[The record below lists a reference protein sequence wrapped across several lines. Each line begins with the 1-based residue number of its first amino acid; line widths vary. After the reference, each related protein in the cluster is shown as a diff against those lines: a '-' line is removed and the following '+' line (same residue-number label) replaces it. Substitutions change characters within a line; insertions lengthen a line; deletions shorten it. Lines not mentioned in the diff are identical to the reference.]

1 MITLCL
7 IWSSRYGH
15 GRDKALER
23 ISFGEAPRLP
33 IGTLE
38 NKQIFLWSIRDS
50 RPVFKW
56 ESTVE
61 KAFLAGQPFTAWRL
75 TTNQS
80 SLIFRSSQMKCP
92 SSLLPQPPRFPKF
105 QWLKLFTRYSHVHH
119 MLSVVASLLRRCKKT
134 THMFMRIVLNIPR
147 AITIQRIQFLA
158 KFRTGIPS
166 KTRGSLPKWA
176 FFLEDVGFFNRELH
190 FLWCYSISLGG
201 MLWSRLNH
209 SCWN

>member
-61 KAFLAGQPFTAWRL
+61 KAFLAGQPFTA
-75 TTNQS
+75 
-80 SLIFRSSQMKCP
+80 
-92 SSLLPQPPRFPKF
+92 
-105 QWLKLFTRYSHVHH
+105 
-119 MLSVVASLLRRCKKT
+119 
-134 THMFMRIVLNIPR
+134 
-147 AITIQRIQFLA
+147 
-158 KFRTGIPS
+158 
-166 KTRGSLPKWA
+166 
-176 FFLEDVGFFNRELH
+176 
-190 FLWCYSISLGG
+190 
-201 MLWSRLNH
+201 
-209 SCWN
+209 